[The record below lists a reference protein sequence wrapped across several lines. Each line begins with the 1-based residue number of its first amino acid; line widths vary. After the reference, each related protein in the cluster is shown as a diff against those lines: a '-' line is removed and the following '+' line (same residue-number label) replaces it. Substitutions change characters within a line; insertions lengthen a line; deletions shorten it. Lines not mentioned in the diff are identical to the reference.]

1 MGLGKTLTSLALIVT
16 SKDAAELFANTNER
30 NSKATLV
37 ICPLSTLANWEAEI
51 HKHLDPNLTK
61 YAVYHGEERKKWT
74 AHMLRENNI
83 VLVTYNTVANLY
95 ESSVIRDQATK
106 RSRAILALES
116 QQKLCLTGTP
126 LQNHLSDLYT
136 LLQFIRL
143 DPWSRDEVWQTFI
156 KPSIR
161 RKSEKAIQLLQQLLA
176 TVSLRRLKTDVLQ
189 LPPKIEEQ
197 VGLPLQ
203 EPWDKDYRRRYH
215 DFANPFGVDRGSE
228 SWDSAEFF
236 QQLTMLQLYCDHP
249 GLVDAS
255 QYDLPKQETSW
266 HDSPKI
272 VHLIEDLKAHLKS
285 EQGGRIAKAVVFSQ
299 WTNFLGMVG
308 FALVKNGIEYEKLDG
323 TCSLQQREKS
333 LARMRQQPDVR
344 VLLATIGAGGVG
356 IDLTCTQ
363 KVYLMEPCWNPSV
376 ESQAT
381 DWAYRLGQ
389 VCTTQIICYF
399 IEGSIEVNM
408 MEIQKRKKELAQ

>member
-16 SKDAAELFANTNER
+16 SKDAAELFANTNKQ
-30 NSKATLV
+30 NLKATLV
-37 ICPLSTLANWEAEI
+37 ICPLSTLANWEAKI

-83 VLVTYNTVANLY
+83 VLVTYDTVANLY
-95 ESSVIRDQATK
+95 ESRCDELFGAIWFQTILDEAHVIRDQATK
-106 RSRAILALES
+106 QSRDILALES
-116 QQKLCLTGTP
+116 QRKLCLTGTP

-161 RKSEKAIQLLQQLLA
+161 HKSEKAIQLLQQLLA

-215 DFANPFGVDRGSE
+215 DFADRFGVDRGSK
-228 SWDSAEFF
+228 SWDLAEVF
-236 QQLTMLQLYCDHP
+236 QQLTMLRLYCDHP

-266 HDSPKI
+266 HNSPKI

-333 LARMRQQPDVR
+333 LARMRQQPDV
-344 VLLATIGAGGVG
+344 
-356 IDLTCTQ
+356 
-363 KVYLMEPCWNPSV
+363 
-376 ESQAT
+376 
-381 DWAYRLGQ
+381 
-389 VCTTQIICYF
+389 
-399 IEGSIEVNM
+399 
-408 MEIQKRKKELAQ
+408 